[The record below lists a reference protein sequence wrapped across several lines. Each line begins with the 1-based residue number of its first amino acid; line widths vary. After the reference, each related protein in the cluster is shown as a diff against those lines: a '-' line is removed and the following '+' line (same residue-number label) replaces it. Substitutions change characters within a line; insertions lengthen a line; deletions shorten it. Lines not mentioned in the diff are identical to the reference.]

1 MNFNRERGISNLR
14 FLVLDAQ
21 ISDTRYQMPDARYQI
36 SDA

>member
-21 ISDTRYQMPDARYQI
+21 ISVARYQI
-36 SDA
+36 SDT